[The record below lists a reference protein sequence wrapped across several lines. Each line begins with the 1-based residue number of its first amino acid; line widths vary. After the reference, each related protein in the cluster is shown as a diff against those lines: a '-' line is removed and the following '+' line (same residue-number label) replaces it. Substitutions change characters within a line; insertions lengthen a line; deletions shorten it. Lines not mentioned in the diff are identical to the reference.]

1 MRLSL
6 AETEATGAKA
16 AEQRITMEASQLRNE
31 LSKQGSLVD
40 SIQRIE
46 ASFAA
51 QASQEKETLKEEA
64 EHLAKQLSTARALHT
79 EEIERLTTTISD
91 QEMRMK
97 DVEISKEKATQEEL
111 KAKNEALKATTEL
124 DALKKNCSMLEVQ
137 LRTAKR
143 KLGEG
148 SEEKDV
154 EAELQSTI
162 DKLKQDL
169 ESCRSEIATQKER
182 SSTYQKLAQSREQA
196 LLELTEATN
205 EVKKQHSVE
214 LGELKELVEAT
225 QKDSASRHEVI
236 VELTNDLASH
246 RSERDKALAD
256 RDKQIALL
264 RTEAEQCQ
272 KDADTAMAHSV
283 SLNIEVVSLRAE
295 VAGAQVRPF

>member
-1 MRLSL
+1 MKLSL
-6 AETEATGAKA
+6 AETEAEAAKA

-31 LSKQGSLVD
+31 LFKQGSLVD

-51 QASQEKETLKEEA
+51 QASQEKESLKEQA
-64 EHLAKQLSTARALHT
+64 EHLAKQLSEARAQHT
-79 EEIERLTTTISD
+79 EEIKNLTATISD

-97 DVEISKEKATQEEL
+97 DVEISMEKATQEKL
-111 KAKNEALKATTEL
+111 KATTEALKSTTEL
-124 DALKKNCSMLEVQ
+124 DALKKNFSMLEVQ
-137 LRTAKR
+137 LRAAKR

-148 SEEKDV
+148 GEEKDV
-154 EAELQSTI
+154 EAELQGAI
-162 DKLKQDL
+162 DKLKQEV
-169 ESCRSEIATQKER
+169 ESCRSEIATLKER

-205 EVKKQHSVE
+205 EFKQQHSVE
-214 LGELKELVEAT
+214 LEELKQQVEAA
-225 QKDSASRHEVI
+225 QKDSASRQEVI
-236 VELTNDLASH
+236 VEFTNDLASH

-283 SLNIEVVSLRAE
+283 SLNTEVVSLRAE
-295 VAGAQVRPF
+295 VSSAQVRSS